1 MSPNAVNYS
10 GNLNVAM
17 LAVGGLLWIPPIY
30 FWGRAPVILWSTVLG
45 TIFTLVCVVT
55 PSFQV
60 FYGFRALMGITLTA
74 GQTVGL
80 AYIKDIFYFHEHAR
94 KIGLWASLFL
104 CSPFLAPCLGNIM
117 VGKLGA
123 WRPVFWLVFALCCF
137 DLLLILAF
145 LDETLYR
152 RDITTSEQPPRG
164 TRLTRVTGIWQVRHR
179 GYLMPIKLAIF
190 RLFVV
195 FSKPIIIPCM
205 LYYASTF
212 MWAVGIN
219 ITGSILLQ
227 EPVALG
233 GYGFG
238 AVTIGFVYFTPVV
251 SVGLGELFGHYF
263 NDWNA
268 ARYIARHG
276 GVFRPEA
283 RLWVNYVGGFLMA
296 PGLVLL
302 GQALQHR
309 LTVGAVV
316 MGKQPLFQWYK
327 CNRRLSLLALTLGWG
342 MYMVG
347 IMIASVGITAYVLD
361 AYPTSAGEVS
371 ALLNF
376 ARAFSGFTVG
386 YFQVAWGERT
396 GFGVSFGIQG
406 MIVGVATIL
415 LALIHIFGERLRKQG
430 GALPF

>member
-1 MSPNAVNYS
+1 
-10 GNLNVAM
+10 
-17 LAVGGLLWIPPIY
+17 
-30 FWGRAPVILWSTVLG
+30 
-45 TIFTLVCVVT
+45 
-55 PSFQV
+55 
-60 FYGFRALMGITLTA
+60 
-74 GQTVGL
+74 
-80 AYIKDIFYFHEHAR
+80 
-94 KIGLWASLFL
+94 
-104 CSPFLAPCLGNIM
+104 
-117 VGKLGA
+117 
-123 WRPVFWLVFALCCF
+123 
-137 DLLLILAF
+137 
-145 LDETLYR
+145 
-152 RDITTSEQPPRG
+152 
-164 TRLTRVTGIWQVRHR
+164 
-179 GYLMPIKLAIF
+179 
-190 RLFVV
+190 
-195 FSKPIIIPCM
+195 
-205 LYYASTF
+205 

-238 AVTIGFVYFTPVV
+238 AVTIGLIYLSPVV

-283 RLWVNYVGGFLMA
+283 RLWANYVGGFLMT

-316 MGKQPLFQWYK
+316 MGKQSPSQWYK
-327 CNRRLSLLALTLGWG
+327 PRQHLNLLTFTLGWG

-347 IMIASVGITAYVLD
+347 IMISSVGITAYVLD

-376 ARAFSGFTVG
+376 ARAFGGFTMG
-386 YFQVAWGERT
+386 YFQVARGETT
-396 GFGVSFGIQG
+396 GFGVNFGLQG
-406 MIVGVATIL
+406 MIVGMATISL
-415 LALIHIFGERLRKQG
+415 TLIHIFGERLRKKG
-430 GALPF
+430 GALSF